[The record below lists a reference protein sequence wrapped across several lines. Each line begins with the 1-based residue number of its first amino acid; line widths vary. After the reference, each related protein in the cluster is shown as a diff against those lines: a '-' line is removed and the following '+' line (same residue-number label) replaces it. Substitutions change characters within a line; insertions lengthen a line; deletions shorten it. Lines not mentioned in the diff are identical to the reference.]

1 MDIYALQ
8 TISNLRAGALVYW
21 LWEDTH
27 VPKVVGSNPGTVYW
41 MDIFHIYLLWNCVV
55 CLKRPKINQK
65 EAGVGPFLKKQL
77 ATFPIFAMHPSIEFS
92 QQIATNRKDPFP
104 TCFILGI

>member
-77 ATFPIFAMHPSIEFS
+77 ATFQFLQCIHLLSFHSRLQLIEKTLFLPAS
-92 QQIATNRKDPFP
+92 F
-104 TCFILGI
+104 